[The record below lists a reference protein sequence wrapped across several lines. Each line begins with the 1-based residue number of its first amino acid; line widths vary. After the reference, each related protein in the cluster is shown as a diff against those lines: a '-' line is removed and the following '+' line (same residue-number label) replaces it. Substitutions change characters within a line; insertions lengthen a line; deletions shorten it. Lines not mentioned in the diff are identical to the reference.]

1 MMRQYNEI
9 KDKHKD
15 CILFFRLGDFYEM
28 FYDDAVTASREL
40 EITLTGKSSGDGE
53 RAPMCGVPY
62 HAAEAYLAKLAE
74 RGHKVAIC
82 EQIEDSE
89 DAKGIV
95 KREVIR
101 IVTPGTLTGRS
112 MLRDRE
118 NNYLAALLLCENR
131 AGLVFCDISTGEMN
145 GCEIE
150 GGDVRETLL
159 NEMVRIKVCEALL
172 DPYAAESGFADAL
185 QKNDI
190 RHITPLPA
198 EDFAADAADRL
209 ILHHF
214 GVRSLAGLGIEE
226 KPCLTRALG
235 GLLRYLN
242 ETQKQTLAHINR
254 LRVYALDD
262 RMSLDKATIRNLEL
276 TETLYGEQQ
285 GSLLGV
291 LDRTLTAM
299 GGRLIRQ
306 WLRAPLNRC
315 AEITARLDAV
325 ECLKESILS
334 RNNMRALLKG
344 MYDLERLS
352 GRLSCGGANGKDMIA
367 LQTSLALLP
376 DLKADLEAADAVLLR
391 ALAADIEDLS
401 EAEALIAAAVREDAP
416 HALKD
421 GGLIRDGYSEE
432 LDALKLSIRD
442 GRKWIASLEGAERAR
457 TGVKNLKVGY
467 NKVFGYYIEI
477 TRSYFDQIPAEYI
490 RKQTLANCE
499 RFVTPELKEVESV
512 VLNAETKINKL
523 EYELFCGVR
532 DSLLVYAARIQ
543 KAAATAAATDVLLAF
558 AETAEKLGYVKPEV
572 NDGDVI
578 AIEKGRHPVVERT
591 ITGGV
596 FVSNDLWIDRGAH
609 SLLLITGPNM
619 AGKSTYMRQAALIV
633 LMAQTGSFVPAEK
646 AVIGVVDRIYTRI
659 GASDNL
665 ARGQS
670 TFYVEMSE
678 LAYILNTASARSLI
692 ILDEIG
698 RGTSTYDGLSIAWA
712 VAERLC
718 SDENRV
724 RTLFATHY
732 HELTALEGAAPGLT
746 NLNVDVSETD
756 GEIVFLHKIVAGSAS
771 RSYGIHVAGLAG
783 VPRSLLAAAEA
794 KLRAL
799 EDGGARLRAQ
809 ADSAAPAAGAGA
821 GTGTGTK
828 PAVPA
833 PPEQLS
839 FFSFAPNPV
848 LERLKALD
856 LMEIKPSEAFSIL
869 EALQEAALKDRA

>member
-9 KDKHKD
+9 KERYKD

-28 FYDDAVTASREL
+28 FFDDAITASREL

-62 HAAEAYLAKLAE
+62 HAAEGYLAKLVE

-82 EQIEDSE
+82 EQIEDTSE
-89 DAKGIV
+89 AKGIV

-112 MLRDRE
+112 MLQERE
-118 NNYLAALLLCENR
+118 NNYLASLFLSDRR
-131 AGLVFCDISTGEMN
+131 AGLVFCDISTGEI
-145 GCEIE
+145 GACEPE
-150 GGDVRETLL
+150 GDGVRETLL
-159 NEMVRIKVCEALL
+159 NELVRIKAGEVLIDL
-172 DPYAAESGFADAL
+172 RAEEDGFADEL
-185 QKNDI
+185 RKNDI

-198 EDFAADAADRL
+198 EGFEEAAAKRS
-209 ILHHF
+209 ILRHF
-214 GVRSLAGLGIEE
+214 GVHSPEGLGIAE
-226 KPCLTRALG
+226 KPCLTRAIG
-235 GLLRYLN
+235 GLLYYLH
-242 ETQKQTLAHINR
+242 ETQKQTLAHIGR
-254 LRVYALDD
+254 LRVYAVGD

-276 TETLYGEQQ
+276 TETLYAGQAR

-315 AEITARLDAV
+315 AEINARLEAV
-325 ECLKESILS
+325 DCLTKDILQ
-334 RNNMRALLKG
+334 RNNLRELLRG
-344 MYDLERLS
+344 IYDLERLS
-352 GRLSCGGANGKDMIA
+352 GRLSCGGANGRDMLA
-367 LQTSLALLP
+367 LQHSIALLP
-376 DLKADLEAADAVLLR
+376 DLKAEIASSDAALLR
-391 ALAADIEDLS
+391 ALAAETDELS
-401 EAEALIAAAVREDAP
+401 EAGALIAAAIREDAP

-421 GGLIRDGYSEE
+421 GGMIREGYSPE
-432 LDALKLSIRD
+432 LDELTHSIRD
-442 GRKWIASLEGAERAR
+442 GRQWIASLEGAERAR
-457 TGVKNLKVGY
+457 TGIKNLKVGY
-467 NKVFGYYIEI
+467 NKVFGYYIEV
-477 TRSYFDQIPAEYI
+477 TRGSLDRVPAEYI

-499 RFVTPELKEVESV
+499 RFVTPELKETESV

-523 EYELFCGVR
+523 EYELFCDLR
-532 DSLLVYAARIQ
+532 DRLLAYAARIQ
-543 KAAATAAATDVLLAF
+543 ATAAAVAALDVLLAF
-558 AETAEKLGYVKPEV
+558 AETAEKLGYVRPEV

-578 AIEKGRHPVVERT
+578 MIEKGRHPVVEQT
-591 ITGGV
+591 IEGGA
-596 FVSNDLWIDRGAH
+596 FVSNDLWLDRDAH

-633 LMAQTGSFVPAEK
+633 LMAQTGSFVPAER
-646 AVIGVVDRIYTRI
+646 AVIGAVDRIYTRI

-692 ILDEIG
+692 LLDEIG

-718 SDENRV
+718 GDENRV

-732 HELTALEGAAPGLT
+732 HELTELEGVAPGLK
-746 NLNVDVSETD
+746 NLNVSVSETG
-756 GEIVFLHKIVAGSAS
+756 GEIVFLHKIAPGSAS

-783 VPRSLLAAAEA
+783 VARSRRAAAE
-794 KLRAL
+794 
-799 EDGGARLRAQ
+799 
-809 ADSAAPAAGAGA
+809 
-821 GTGTGTK
+821 
-828 PAVPA
+828 V
-833 PPEQLS
+833 
-839 FFSFAPNPV
+839 
-848 LERLKALD
+848 
-856 LMEIKPSEAFSIL
+856 
-869 EALQEAALKDRA
+869 

>member
-9 KDKHKD
+9 KERHKD

-28 FYDDAVTASREL
+28 FFDDAITASREL

-53 RAPMCGVPY
+53 RAPMCGVPH
-62 HAAEAYLAKLAE
+62 HAADAYLAKLVE

-82 EQIEDSE
+82 EQLEDPG

-95 KREVIR
+95 KREVVR
-101 IVTPGTLTGRS
+101 IVTPGTLTGRD

-118 NNYLAALLLCENR
+118 NNYLASLFLQENR
-131 AGLVFCDISTGEMN
+131 AGLAFCDVSTGEMN

-159 NEMVRIKVCEALL
+159 NEMVRIKAGEALL
-172 DPYAAESGFADAL
+172 NPYAADGGFADDL
-185 QKNDI
+185 RKNDI
-190 RHITPLPA
+190 KHIAPLPA
-198 EDFAADAADRL
+198 ESLREDIAERS
-209 ILHHF
+209 ILTRY
-214 GVRSLAGLGIEE
+214 GVQSLRGLGLAE

-235 GLLRYLN
+235 GILQYLN
-242 ETQKQTLAHINR
+242 ETQKQTLTHIGR
-254 LRVYALDD
+254 PRVYAVGDH
-262 RMSLDKATIRNLEL
+262 MSLDKATIRNLEL
-276 TETLYGEQQ
+276 TETLYGGGPQ

-299 GGRLIRQ
+299 GGRRIKQ
-306 WLRAPLNRC
+306 WLRAPLNRR
-315 AEITARLDAV
+315 AEIAARLDAV
-325 ECLKESILS
+325 ECLTERILA
-334 RNNMRALLKG
+334 RNNMRETLKG
-344 MYDLERLS
+344 IYDLERLA
-352 GRLSCGGANGKDMIA
+352 GRLSCGGANGRDMIA
-367 LQTSLALLP
+367 LQNSIALLP
-376 DLKADLEAADAVLLR
+376 ELKAELAETDAALLR
-391 ALAADIEDLS
+391 AIAAETDDLA
-401 EAEALIAAAVREDAP
+401 EAEALIAAAIREDAP
-416 HALKD
+416 HSLKD
-421 GGLIRDGYSEE
+421 GGLIREGYSED
-432 LDALKLSIRD
+432 LDALKHSIRD
-442 GRKWIASLEGAERAR
+442 GRDWIASLEGAERAR

-477 TRSYFDQIPAEYI
+477 TRSYLGRIPEEYI

-512 VLNAETKINKL
+512 VLNAETKINRL
-523 EYELFCGVR
+523 EYELFCDVR
-532 DSLLVYAARIQ
+532 DRLLVYAERIQ
-543 KAAATAAATDVLLAF
+543 KTAAAVAALDVLLAF
-558 AETAEKLGYVKPEV
+558 AETAEKLGYAKPEV
-572 NDGDVI
+572 NDGDTI

-591 ITGGV
+591 IEGGV
-596 FVSNDLWIDRGAH
+596 FVSNDLWLDRDAH

-633 LMAQTGSFVPAEK
+633 LMAQVGSFVPAER
-646 AVIGVVDRIYTRI
+646 AVIGVADRIYTRI

-678 LAYILNTASARSLI
+678 LAYILNTASDRSLI

-718 SDENRV
+718 DDKHRV

-732 HELTALEGAAPGLT
+732 HELTALEGAAPGLA
-746 NLNVDVSETD
+746 NLNVDVSETG
-756 GEIVFLHKIVAGSAS
+756 GEIVFLHKIVEGSAS

-783 VPRSLLAAAEA
+783 VPRDLLEAAEA

-799 EDGGARLRAQ
+799 ETGGALPLART
-809 ADSAAPAAGAGA
+809 ADGEARPAD
-821 GTGTGTK
+821 
-828 PAVPA
+828 PA
-833 PPEQLS
+833 PGKQLS
-839 FFSFAPNPV
+839 FFDFAPNPV
-848 LERLKALD
+848 LERLKTLD

-869 EALQEAALKDRA
+869 EELQSAAKDGA